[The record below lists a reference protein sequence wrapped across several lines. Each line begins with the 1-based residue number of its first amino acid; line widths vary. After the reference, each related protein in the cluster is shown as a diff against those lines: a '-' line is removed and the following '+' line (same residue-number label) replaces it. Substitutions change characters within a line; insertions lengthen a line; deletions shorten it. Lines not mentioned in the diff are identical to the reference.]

1 MNTSLCPRL
10 QKSIVFHPKFALP
23 PLLFSWNGPPASIFA
38 VPQSHHQGAREMKQF
53 CPGMYHAGVAVK
65 PPTLKGTTG
74 RARVTTQRDPLH
86 RVGHRPQFPA
96 EALMVPWDPSP
107 LAPLRLPTACESEW
121 TPVLSCKCLRLFSN
135 STPSFLHGYIQVG
148 TATEREIGCQFGVW
162 RQGSVLVIDWSPR
175 DCQN

>member
-1 MNTSLCPRL
+1 MP
-10 QKSIVFHPKFALP
+10 FH

-53 CPGMYHAGVAVK
+53 CPGIYHAGVAVK

-96 EALMVPWDPSP
+96 EAPHGAMGSIPIS
-107 LAPLRLPTACESEW
+107 
-121 TPVLSCKCLRLFSN
+121 
-135 STPSFLHGYIQVG
+135 STPSSHCMRVRVDTGIKLQMSSSLFQLHPFVSSWLHPGGDGYGARDWLPVWG
-148 TATEREIGCQFGVW
+148 VATGKRSGH
-162 RQGSVLVIDWSPR
+162 
-175 DCQN
+175 